1 MHIGEV
7 DSSTSTTSPPRP
19 PNNFTK
25 ITDAPQQ
32 WRGDSTSAVSG
43 STHSSCPWDRPWLPW
58 GVTFRPSA
66 EGWRASRRAVL
77 KGAVLIGVVPT
88 MGFTPMRR
96 AGALS
101 EDPFTLG
108 VASGDPAPDGA
119 VIWTR
124 LAPRPL
130 ADDGRGGMPDQVV
143 EVEWEVGDDAGF
155 AKVVQ
160 RGVTSARPETA
171 HSVHVELTGLRPGA
185 EYFYRFR
192 AAGFL
197 SPAGRTRTAPQPDS
211 LPTQLTICVVSCA
224 NYEDGWFTAY
234 RGVAE
239 EQPDLVVELGDFI
252 YEDGRGRRGAQ
263 VVRRHVGAEP
273 AMTLA
278 DYRLR
283 YAQYRTDPDL
293 QAAQAA
299 APWLVVF
306 DDHEVANN
314 WADETPEI
322 PQPGFPERRA
332 AALQAYYENMPL
344 RSSAQPTG
352 VGIQL
357 YRRVPWGSLAM
368 FHLLDTRQ
376 YRTNQ
381 PCNDKLPSD
390 CIERLDSTA
399 SLTGT
404 EQERWLLDGFAQS
417 SARWDLIAQQV
428 LFSQLDLTQGPGRSF
443 NPDAWDGYVVQR
455 DRVVAAL
462 ADSPVRNAVVL
473 TGDIHSHCA
482 AEVWQRFDDPSSRRV
497 AVELVTTSISS
508 GGDGSDTKPEI
519 AAVLPEN
526 PHIRYFSNR
535 RGYLRARIT
544 PEALRADF
552 RILPYVSRP
561 GAPVDTGASFVVL
574 DGEPVLLQV

>member
-1 MHIGEV
+1 M
-7 DSSTSTTSPPRP
+7 
-19 PNNFTK
+19 
-25 ITDAPQQ
+25 
-32 WRGDSTSAVSG
+32 
-43 STHSSCPWDRPWLPW
+43 
-58 GVTFRPSA
+58 TFRPSI
-66 EGWRASRRAVL
+66 EGWRVSRRAVL
-77 KGAVLIGVVPT
+77 KGAVIIGTLPT
-88 MGFTPMRR
+88 LGFTPPRR
-96 AGALS
+96 SGALPG
-101 EDPFTLG
+101 DPFTLG

-130 ADDGRGGMPDQVV
+130 AGDGLGGMPDQVV
-143 EVEWEVGDDAGF
+143 DVQWEVADDPGF
-155 AKVVQ
+155 ARVAQ
-160 RGVTSARPETA
+160 RGVTSARPESA
-171 HSVHVELTGLRPGA
+171 HSVHVALTGLRPDA

-192 AAGFL
+192 AGGFL
-197 SPAGRTRTAPQPDS
+197 SPAGRTRTAPQPES

-234 RGVAE
+234 RGVAD
-239 EQPDLVVELGDFI
+239 EQPDLVIELGDFI
-252 YEDGRGRRGAQ
+252 YEDGRGHGAGQ
-263 VVRRHVGAEP
+263 VVRRHVGEEP

-322 PQPGFPERRA
+322 AQAGFAERRA
-332 AALQAYYENMPL
+332 DALQAYYENMPL
-344 RSSAQPTG
+344 RSSAQPTDTG
-352 VGIQL
+352 MQL
-357 YRRVPWGSLAM
+357 YRRVRWGSLAT

-376 YRTNQ
+376 YRTDQ

-390 CIERLDSTA
+390 CVERLDSTA
-399 SLTGT
+399 SLTGP

-428 LFSQLDLTQGPGRSF
+428 LFSQLDLAQGSGRIF
-443 NPDAWDGYVVQR
+443 NPDAWDGYPVQR

-462 ADSPVRNAVVL
+462 ADSPVHNAVVL

-482 AEVWQRFDDPSSRRV
+482 AEVWQRFDDPTSRRV
-497 AVELVTTSISS
+497 AVELVTTSITS
-508 GGDGSDTKPEI
+508 GGDGSDTRPEI

-552 RILPYVSRP
+552 RTLPYVSRP
-561 GAPVDTGASFVVL
+561 GAPVETGASFVVP
-574 DGEPVLLQV
+574 DGDAVLLEV